1 MATNNSTYY
10 NPKGNRFTGMFD
22 SGQGSDF
29 VPVDWSKITGDIVD
43 KLQTV
48 DKEREDKRNDIQT
61 KTDELLTD
69 LRDYQAG
76 GNNTFNGYVL
86 DGSTQVKDYMLMQNK
101 LLKQGKLDP
110 NAYTRNSQLLQDDW
124 NSFQEAAK
132 TFNDDYAAA
141 IEAVNA
147 GDSSKLAQLSFD
159 EMQAATD
166 IQNSRLIIN
175 TDGRLYSQ
183 TGDGKLVGFTNMNAR
198 QKDLPKNYNIVNGA
212 KGFSSTLGKY
222 KKAYPKMTIE
232 DITKQPDFEKARDTY
247 IEGVLNQG
255 TGRDFLSILTQ
266 NGYELTQDPSQVN
279 ENTILVKADSN
290 GMLQPDKESLEKH
303 RGRAKEIMQEAISVQ
318 LDMIQSPG
326 GTVSDSLTLYNRKR
340 GDELKGGGDVY
351 ALVADLQ
358 SQDANTVDSAAT
370 QLQNIFSG
378 ITRIQHLRD
387 DAGRNIGMQIYTDTS
402 KQPVPVQFKDPNGNI
417 KSRSQI
423 TAELFPIFN
432 GGKLTTQQQSDIKSE
447 YLSGLSEE
455 QRSTFNSTY
464 NTPFISDTETFG
476 LDLSKPTVIDQTNII
491 NTENKDAATAHTK
504 ALKDILDDDE
514 LTKLEKKK
522 EIKDLNK
529 QYQQQLGNSLL
540 FTNKDGVTESL
551 RLEQDDESN
560 LVIKEGGKTYT
571 IVNTVTGDVDLAAL
585 QRIINSKQ
593 APKGSLTTRNE
604 GRWSKLNNKD

>member
-1 MATNNSTYY
+1 
-10 NPKGNRFTGMFD
+10 MFD

-491 NTENKDAATAHTK
+491 NKENKDAATAHTK

>member
-1 MATNNSTYY
+1 
-10 NPKGNRFTGMFD
+10 MFD

-340 GDELKGGGDVY
+340 GDKLKGGGDVY

-432 GGKLTTQQQSDIKSE
+432 GGELTTQQQSDIKSE

-529 QYQQQLGNSLL
+529 QYQQQLGNSLS

>member
-432 GGKLTTQQQSDIKSE
+432 GGELTTQQQSDIKSE

-491 NTENKDAATAHTK
+491 NKENKDAATAHTK

>member
-247 IEGVLNQG
+247 IEGILNQG

-266 NGYELTQDPSQVN
+266 NGYELTQDPSQVDD
-279 ENTILVKADSN
+279 NTILVKADSN

-303 RGRAKEIMQEAISVQ
+303 RVRAKEIMQEAISVQ

-491 NTENKDAATAHTK
+491 NKENKDAATAHTT

>member
-247 IEGVLNQG
+247 IE
-255 TGRDFLSILTQ
+255 
-266 NGYELTQDPSQVN
+266 
-279 ENTILVKADSN
+279 
-290 GMLQPDKESLEKH
+290 
-303 RGRAKEIMQEAISVQ
+303 
-318 LDMIQSPG
+318 
-326 GTVSDSLTLYNRKR
+326 
-340 GDELKGGGDVY
+340 
-351 ALVADLQ
+351 
-358 SQDANTVDSAAT
+358 
-370 QLQNIFSG
+370 
-378 ITRIQHLRD
+378 
-387 DAGRNIGMQIYTDTS
+387 
-402 KQPVPVQFKDPNGNI
+402 
-417 KSRSQI
+417 
-423 TAELFPIFN
+423 
-432 GGKLTTQQQSDIKSE
+432 
-447 YLSGLSEE
+447 
-455 QRSTFNSTY
+455 
-464 NTPFISDTETFG
+464 
-476 LDLSKPTVIDQTNII
+476 
-491 NTENKDAATAHTK
+491 
-504 ALKDILDDDE
+504 
-514 LTKLEKKK
+514 
-522 EIKDLNK
+522 
-529 QYQQQLGNSLL
+529 
-540 FTNKDGVTESL
+540 
-551 RLEQDDESN
+551 
-560 LVIKEGGKTYT
+560 
-571 IVNTVTGDVDLAAL
+571 
-585 QRIINSKQ
+585 
-593 APKGSLTTRNE
+593 
-604 GRWSKLNNKD
+604 

>member
-491 NTENKDAATAHTK
+491 NKENKDAATAHTK

>member
-1 MATNNSTYY
+1 
-10 NPKGNRFTGMFD
+10 MFD

-132 TFNDDYAAA
+132 TCNDDYAAA

-340 GDELKGGGDVY
+340 GDKLKGGGDVY

-491 NTENKDAATAHTK
+491 NKENKDAATAHTT

>member
-491 NTENKDAATAHTK
+491 NKENKDAATAHTT

>member
-212 KGFSSTLGKY
+212 KGFSSTLGKF
-222 KKAYPKMTIE
+222 KEAYPKMTVE
-232 DITKQPDFEKARDTY
+232 DITAQPDFEKARDTY
-247 IEGVLNQG
+247 IEGILNQG

-266 NGYELTQDPSQVN
+266 NGYELTQDPSQVDD
-279 ENTILVKADSN
+279 NTILVKADSN

-303 RGRAKEIMQEAISVQ
+303 RVRAKEIMQEAISVQ
-318 LDMIQSPG
+318 LDFIESPG
-326 GTVSDSLTLYNRKR
+326 GKVSDSLTLYNRKR

-491 NTENKDAATAHTK
+491 NKENKDAATAHTQ

-529 QYQQQLGNSLL
+529 QYQQQLGNSLS